1 MGSEAATS
9 EHELTLQST
18 PAAPARTAEGL
29 VGFRPWM
36 WQCGSVRR
44 GSKRCL

>member
-1 MGSEAATS
+1 MS
-9 EHELTLQST
+9 EHELTLQSM
-18 PAAPARTAEGL
+18 PAVSARTVEEAGRL

-44 GSKRCL
+44 GSK